1 MKKGNTIQANYRLP
15 QDLLSDLRSV
25 AEEEQLPQS
34 AIVTAAVQMRVA
46 ALKKKI
52 QRRKEK
58 EQAVALA

>member
-34 AIVTAAVQMRVA
+34 AIVTAAVQTRVA